1 MQRVDRFPESLKTA
15 EKLES
20 FADHDLGNNTTASIH
35 LLNIPLLYQED
46 NPGGLNSY
54 MFKMKLFVEDIHT
67 AFFTHHFSNTK

>member
-20 FADHDLGNNTTASIH
+20 FANHNLGNNTTASIH

-54 MFKMKLFVEDIHT
+54 M
-67 AFFTHHFSNTK
+67 